1 MIGIG
6 IKDTNKYCSIPSTN
20 LIWMLSDIYSQIICS
35 YQVKAVSL
43 IGYCFGGVI
52 ALETANRLNENSI
65 TVKSLSILDSLLLPP
80 SFKVEDELLMEMMFL
95 DNIPVSYAD
104 IEMPNPALY
113 EQIIVQ
119 ESMKKGVIN
128 KGFLTSISGTT
139 EREQLGGF
147 FRELATMLKEERFG
161 LYAAQCKKNTN
172 VEMPMEL
179 IKSLYQVCVA
189 TFEAMHYE
197 LCPYLGTINYF
208 FAPEGEVGFKK
219 MVLETWEGLA
229 LGTFNVIEIPG
240 NHYTCVEQKKNAEY
254 LAGLLCELKE

>member
-1 MIGIG
+1 M
-6 IKDTNKYCSIPSTN
+6 
-20 LIWMLSDIYSQIICS
+20 
-35 YQVKAVSL
+35 

-197 LCPYLGTINYF
+197 LCPYLGTIDYYF
-208 FAPEGEVGFKK
+208 AREGEVGFKK